1 MAHLACRSCI
11 HIPTYCPCRDAF
23 IHEWMV
29 KRFTNNLVG
38 GFCFQI
44 IPTILYS
51 QFGSL
56 WQIMRVEHNPCSRQ
70 PTRSTFTHTHT
81 WKVLTKHTNTYQPYH
96 VLTPAYIN
104 GMRAQCD
111 LTPKTPSDI
120 KWHSWRLLL
129 ALQSWPMVETLQH
142 INVFYLL
149 ARFSTSP
156 CRKVAVAHLCTS
168 M

>member
-1 MAHLACRSCI
+1 MAHLACGSCI
-11 HIPTYCPCRDAF
+11 HIPTYCPCRDTF

-70 PTRSTFTHTHT
+70 PTRSTFTHTHMEGINQAHQHIPT
-81 WKVLTKHTNTYQPYH
+81 LPCINPSIYKWYACSMWPYAKN
-96 VLTPAYIN
+96 P
-104 GMRAQCD
+104 
-111 LTPKTPSDI
+111 
-120 KWHSWRLLL
+120 KWHQVTLL
-129 ALQSWPMVETLQH
+129 ALATGITIMTNGRDPATYQR
-142 INVFYLL
+142 ILL
-149 ARFSTSP
+149 
-156 CRKVAVAHLCTS
+156 VG
-168 M
+168 